1 MISNRDNFLQFRAEE
16 MATLYDSTFT
26 KKEATLT
33 GINLVKS
40 VLESGEV
47 DKMHFGANLA
57 RLNEVIS
64 SALATFRESI
74 IDTEKVSALGVEFSP
89 INGGETLNYEDDEVY
104 FNLKSDLKSREELLK
119 LAYKSKDCFFDA
131 YGNEVPK
138 VSSKPRKSS
147 VTIKF

>member
-1 MISNRDNFLQFRAEE
+1 MSKNLFEVMRAEE

-26 KKEATLT
+26 KKEATAT

-64 SALATFRESI
+64 SALSTFRESI
-74 IDTEKVSALGVEFSP
+74 IDTEKVSVLGVEFNP
-89 INGGETLNYEDDEVY
+89 VNGGETLNYKEDEVY
-104 FNLKSDLKSREELLK
+104 LTLFNDLKEREELLK
-119 LAYKSKDCFFDA
+119 LAYKSKDSFFDA
-131 YGNEVPK
+131 YGNTIPK
-138 VSSKPRKSS
+138 VSSTPRKSS
-147 VTIKF
+147 ITIKF